1 MYYYGNM
8 YNWGQQ
14 FNKLYW
20 IQQQINDI
28 ELRQG
33 NMDFAQTIGYKG
45 SFEQYKY
52 SFSRQKYDAKWYANT
67 ESETRLLY
75 DAYKTIQGMR
85 EQITGQKINY
95 RLYASLGRGQERH
108 IGYVEVAGDNL
119 HKFITQEATA
129 LRINE
134 SAVRK
139 AIRQKENEM
148 KIAKAG
154 FASIQRASD
163 MMRYDKST
171 EAINKIYSGLL
182 GQNIIQSQETSY
194 TYTKK
199 DGGAYMFPSLCI
211 SGFLQFLQTA
221 VFTVGYISGA
231 QLFPEPL
238 SSEEEAM
245 YLERLSTGDEEAR
258 NILIERNLRLVAHVC
273 KKYSN
278 SNVDQDDLI
287 SIGTI
292 GLIKAIEKFDTT
304 TGYKLSTYATWWIK
318 QSISRALTNQA
329 RTVRIPAHLIEKLSK
344 INKAKRELEQEF
356 DREPSAAEIA
366 TVVGMTEEKVTELL
380 KVTQPTTS
388 LETPVG
394 EEDTQLGDLIADE
407 DNVSVEDQAEHTI
420 LKAQVSTMLGTLTD
434 REREVVVKRF
444 GLDGNAPKTLEG
456 IGDELGVTR
465 ERIRQI
471 EAKALRKLRHPSRA
485 KKLKDFMVD

>member
-154 FASIQRASD
+154 FASMQRTSD
-163 MMRYDKST
+163 IMRYDKST

-182 GQNIIQSQETSY
+182 GQNIIQSQETAY

-199 DGGAYMFPSLCI
+199 DGSQGRGTMRSLVYKGVSTNQGEVLESIDKLVFESSGRLNRAIYSAGVDNFVNHSIKKFAVEKDSI
-211 SGFLQFLQTA
+211 SGFKQGDNGLFQIKA
-221 VFTVGYISGA
+221 NKA
-231 QLFPEPL
+231 QLME
-238 SSEEEAM
+238 
-245 YLERLSTGDEEAR
+245 YSTIMNA
-258 NILIERNLRLVAHVC
+258 I
-273 KKYSN
+273 
-278 SNVDQDDLI
+278 QDVL
-287 SIGTI
+287 
-292 GLIKAIEKFDTT
+292 
-304 TGYKLSTYATWWIK
+304 
-318 QSISRALTNQA
+318 
-329 RTVRIPAHLIEKLSK
+329 
-344 INKAKRELEQEF
+344 
-356 DREPSAAEIA
+356 
-366 TVVGMTEEKVTELL
+366 M
-380 KVTQPTTS
+380 
-388 LETPVG
+388 
-394 EEDTQLGDLIADE
+394 
-407 DNVSVEDQAEHTI
+407 
-420 LKAQVSTMLGTLTD
+420 M
-434 REREVVVKRF
+434 
-444 GLDGNAPKTLEG
+444 
-456 IGDELGVTR
+456 R
-465 ERIRQI
+465 ERIFGEQAQDIARQDLLDLFSGQGTMSI
-471 EAKALRKLRHPSRA
+471 SKRKARDAISEMARNEIADSLSGGGGGKSSSNSHGNDLSYGGRLG
-485 KKLKDFMVD
+485 DYI